1 MFWYNQICEKNLKE
15 IKQMSFIPVAI
26 AHDATC
32 KKGEEWVFHGFP
44 KENYKHLDPK
54 LPDESK
60 EEAIASIIAIVTIM
74 TLFIGGIICAFVF
87 CD

>member
-1 MFWYNQICEKNLKE
+1 MN
-15 IKQMSFIPVAI
+15 FIPVAI

-32 KKGEEWVFHGFP
+32 KKGKEWMFHGLP
-44 KENYKHLDPK
+44 KENHDHLDPK

-60 EEAIASIIAIVTIM
+60 EEAVASIIAIIVTL

>member
-1 MFWYNQICEKNLKE
+1 
-15 IKQMSFIPVAI
+15 MSFIPVAI

-32 KKGEEWVFHGFP
+32 EKGKEWMFHGFP

-60 EEAIASIIAIVTIM
+60 EEACACIIAIVIIM
-74 TLFIGGIICAFVF
+74 TLFIGSIICAFVF
-87 CD
+87 YD